1 MSSLTERAAILQSR
15 GIFIGGSARL
25 FDIPGRKIL
34 MTLLE
39 SGLYPNSTVLDIGCG
54 CLRGGYWLIHFLEK
68 NCYYG
73 IEPDKEMLKAGI
85 EILLEPEEIRLKNP
99 RFDSNQDFDFSVFNQ
114 KYDFFV
120 ARSIWTHT
128 SKNQICTMLDGFC
141 QTSSE
146 NGVFLASF
154 IKASLLRPDY
164 KGTRWVGR
172 SHTSDEVGVV
182 AHSLG
187 WIQRECEKRGLD
199 VQEILDETLNFG
211 NQTWLKITRQG

>member
-1 MSSLTERAAILQSR
+1 MSSLIDRASIIESQ
-15 GIFIGGSARL
+15 GIFIGGSARY

-39 SGLYPNSTVLDIGCG
+39 SGLYPNSKVLDVGCG